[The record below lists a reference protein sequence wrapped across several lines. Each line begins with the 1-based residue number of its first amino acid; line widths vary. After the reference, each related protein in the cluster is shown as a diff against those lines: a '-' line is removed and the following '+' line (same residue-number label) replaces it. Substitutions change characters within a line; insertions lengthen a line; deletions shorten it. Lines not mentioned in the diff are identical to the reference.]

1 MNKNIP
7 NWVIVICLI
16 LYSIFYALL
25 SIDLYHFVKTIL
37 ANKQAFGATLL
48 LIWFLTIT
56 APIVIL
62 FSNQSK
68 TQSNE
73 ERRFILLPPLIII
86 SGMLVVL
93 VHAVQIV
100 QYVTNYLF

>member
-7 NWVIVICLI
+7 KWMIIACLI
-16 LYSIFYALL
+16 FYSIFYILL
-25 SIDLYHFVKTIL
+25 SIDLYHFIKTIL
-37 ANKQAFGATLL
+37 VNKQAFGATLL

-56 APIVIL
+56 GPIAVL
-62 FSNQSK
+62 FSDQSK
-68 TQSNE
+68 PQSNE
-73 ERRFILLPPLIII
+73 ERRFILFPPLL

>member
-7 NWVIVICLI
+7 NWMIVICLVF
-16 LYSIFYALL
+16 YSIFYVLL
-25 SIDLYHFVKTIL
+25 SIDLYHVIEHIL
-37 ANKQAFGATLL
+37 VNKQAFGATLL

-56 APIVIL
+56 APIAVL
-62 FSNQSK
+62 FSDQSK
-68 TQSNE
+68 SQSNE
-73 ERRFILLPPLIII
+73 ERRFILFLPLI